1 MGKLGKAIEES
12 EEVSDKDRQAAN
24 DGQRMMIDAAKS
36 SKDALMDPDMGGDG
50 IKRGS
55 NIQQELSDLQETKN
69 IANKFIDK
77 GGVSGTKKD
86 NYDLTI
92 AYNEWI
98 KSRNTFYSC
107 PEKLSNES
115 VRYITLTKNGASE
128 NEIQK
133 VYNSKEEIKKDCD
146 KAPTLL
152 VDNAKKYLEIDR
164 RVKENKLAESNKMP
178 IIIEGFQYKPKSIT
192 LANNEDVNTVNTFS
206 HIEPSTDVIV
216 SSDNKS
222 QKEGFEWYR
231 DRPKLSAVGSGVN
244 SRIPL
249 YSEKNIK
256 TGDGTGLLDWN
267 MFYTNCDIQSGPTAR
282 TECESSMKK
291 KEIYIKAINNLFFE
305 ADTLINVLYQLNLQS
320 SGNNGGMDDNI
331 TDRVRILKKVVERQA
346 SDIDLFK
353 QKALYSYDQH
363 TTLATIEDAA
373 IFIYYALVIIYV
385 ILFARDWFMS
395 KISTDIRQIAVV
407 LIMVFYPQVILKIA
421 LWVLTALNKFIKL
434 LGIKDVEFW

>member
-50 IKRGS
+50 IKRVS

-69 IANKFIDK
+69 IADKFIDK

-86 NYDLTI
+86 NYDLTF

-128 NEIQK
+128 NKIQK
-133 VYNSKEEIKKDCD
+133 VYNSKEEIKKECE
-146 KAPTLL
+146 KAPTVLM
-152 VDNAKKYLEIDR
+152 DNAIKYLEIDR
-164 RVKENKLAESNKMP
+164 RVRENKLADSNKMP
-178 IIIEGFQYKPKSIT
+178 IIEGFQYKPKSIT
-192 LANNEDVNTVNTFS
+192 LASNEDVNTVNTFS
-206 HIEPSTDVIV
+206 HIEPSSDVII
-216 SSDNKS
+216 SDNKS

-231 DRPKLSAVGSGVN
+231 DRPKISAVTVSN
-244 SRIPL
+244 PRIPL
-249 YSEKNIK
+249 YSEQNIK
-256 TGDGTGLLDWN
+256 TGDGTGLLSWN
-267 MFYTNCDIQSGPTAR
+267 EFYTDCTLQTDQTAR
-282 TECESSMKK
+282 TQCESAMKK

-305 ADTLINVLYQLNLQS
+305 ADTLINVLYQLNASSS
-320 SGNNGGMDDNI
+320 SGSNSGIDDNI
-331 TDRVRILKKVVERQA
+331 TDRVRILKKVLERQS

-363 TTLATIEDAA
+363 NTLATIEDAA
-373 IFIYYALVIIYV
+373 IFVYYALVVIYV

-407 LIMVFYPQVILKIA
+407 LMMVFYPQVILKIA
-421 LWVLTALNKFIKL
+421 LWVLTALNKFVDL
-434 LGIKDVEFW
+434 LGIKNVEFW

>member
-50 IKRGS
+50 IKRRS

-69 IANKFIDK
+69 IADKFIDK

-133 VYNSKEEIKKDCD
+133 VYNSKEEIKKECE
-146 KAPTLL
+146 KAPTVLM
-152 VDNAKKYLEIDR
+152 DNAIKYLEIDR
-164 RVKENKLAESNKMP
+164 RVKENKFAESNKMP
-178 IIIEGFQYKPKSIT
+178 IIEGFQYKPKSIT
-192 LANNEDVNTVNTFS
+192 LASNEDVNTVNTFS

-231 DRPKLSAVGSGVN
+231 DRPKLSAVNVGN
-244 SRIPL
+244 PRIPL
-249 YSEKNIK
+249 YNDKNIK
-256 TGDGTGLLDWN
+256 TGEGTGLLSWGD
-267 MFYTNCDIQSGPTAR
+267 FYTKCEIQSGPTAR
-282 TECESSMKK
+282 SECESAMKN

-305 ADTLINVLYQLNLQS
+305 ADTLINVLYQLNLPS